1 MNNRQT
7 SGLSLAINRTMVSFQ
22 KGSPLLERSVT
33 PEFSIKIANTLEE
46 RQAAFALGYQVY
58 LAKGFI
64 RPNPHEMLIQSYD
77 SNDETVVL
85 IVQDK
90 EKNIA
95 GSVTIVFDVN
105 SRLPAE
111 KIYREELKALRNAG
125 TKMAELSRLVI
136 NPAYRNAKDILV
148 LLFNYATIYIRQ
160 VKHYNSLSI
169 QVNPRHKNY
178 YKSILNF
185 DEVGALKPCP
195 QVQNAPAVLLYITEE
210 KYQSEINLHGSS
222 QNTDKQDRSLYQYF
236 IKAEQE
242 NLVAYYLKKQA
253 KPMNAEEKLHFGFTS
268 SGIGQAVSA

>member
-1 MNNRQT
+1 MNRRQT
-7 SGLSLAINRTMVSFQ
+7 SGLSLAINKTMASL
-22 KGSPLLERSVT
+22 KNGRPLFEKNEVA
-33 PEFSIKIANTLEE
+33 EFTIKVANTLEE

-58 LAKGFI
+58 LSKGFI
-64 RPNPHEMLIQSYD
+64 SPNPHEMLIHSYD

-90 EKNIA
+90 QKNIA

-111 KIYREELKALRNAG
+111 KIYREELKALRDSG

-136 NPAYRNAKDILV
+136 SPDYRNSKDILV
-148 LLFNYATIYIRQ
+148 LLFNYATIFIRQ

-185 DEVGALKPCP
+185 DEVGGLKACP
-195 QVQNAPAVLLYITEE
+195 QVQNAPAVLLYISE
-210 KYQSEINLHGSS
+210 KKYRAEIAR
-222 QNTDKQDRSLYQYF
+222 QNSAQGEHKVDHSLYQYF
-236 IKAEQE
+236 IKPEQE
-242 NLVAYYLKKQA
+242 NLVAFYLRKQA
-253 KPMNAEEKLHFGFTS
+253 KPMTAEEKLFFGFTS
-268 SGIGQAVSA
+268 SGIGQTVAV

>member
-1 MNNRQT
+1 MNRRNT
-7 SGLSLAINRTMVSFQ
+7 SGLSLAINKTMASLKNGRPIF
-22 KGSPLLERSVT
+22 ERDT
-33 PEFSIKIANTLEE
+33 LAEFTIKVANTIEE

-58 LAKGFI
+58 LSKGFI
-64 RPNPHEMLIQSYD
+64 KPNPHEMLIHPYD
-77 SNDETVVL
+77 SNDETVIL

-95 GSVTIVFDVN
+95 GTVTIVFDVN

-111 KIYREELKALRNAG
+111 KIYREELKVLRDAG

-136 NPAYRNAKDILV
+136 SPNYRNSKDILV
-148 LLFNYATIYIRQ
+148 LLFNYATIFIRK
-160 VKHYNSLSI
+160 VKQYNSLSI

-185 DEVGALKPCP
+185 DEVGGLKPCP
-195 QVQNAPAVLLYITEE
+195 QVQNAPAVLLYITE
-210 KYQSEINLHGSS
+210 KMYQAEIARQRTSQSS
-222 QNTDKQDRSLYQYF
+222 DKKDHSLYQYF

-253 KPMNAEEKLHFGFTS
+253 KPMTAEEKLYFGFTG
-268 SGIGQAVSA
+268 SGIGKAVAV